1 MRLSSFNYAVEFVQF
16 HVKFF
21 DFRAEFVENPAASVV
36 R

>member
-1 MRLSSFNYAVEFVQF
+1 MRLSSFSYA
-16 HVKFF
+16 VKFF

>member
-1 MRLSSFNYAVEFVQF
+1 MRLSSSNYANE
-16 HVKFF
+16 FF